1 MGVINWFPLH
11 CTSMNNSNQLIS
23 GDHKGLASQLLE
35 KHVNSKSQL
44 SGTVSKFILEMK
56 KKSLILYII
65 SLQGPFVAAFASSN
79 SGDVSPNINGP
90 KCKDTGMD
98 CDFSNST
105 CGGSS
110 QNCLAFGPGTD
121 MKDSTYIVGKRQFQ
135 EAKV

>member
-1 MGVINWFPLH
+1 MDPEKF
-11 CTSMNNSNQLIS
+11 
-23 GDHKGLASQLLE
+23 LAI
-35 KHVNSKSQL
+35 KKRKSAKC
-44 SGTVSKFILEMK
+44 SIH
-56 KKSLILYII
+56 LYSSPWIRNII

-121 MKDSTYIVGKRQFQ
+121 MKDSTYIIGKRQFQ
-135 EAKV
+135 EAKVITINNSKLITAKVIFL

>member
-1 MGVINWFPLH
+1 M
-11 CTSMNNSNQLIS
+11 
-23 GDHKGLASQLLE
+23 LL
-35 KHVNSKSQL
+35 KKNRVLVFSFMYF
-44 SGTVSKFILEMK
+44 VSVDPMDR
-56 KKSLILYII
+56 SYI

-121 MKDSTYIVGKRQFQ
+121 MKDSTYIIGKRQFQ
-135 EAKV
+135 EAKVVTINNSKLIIPQFIFLQYFTKCRFFYN

>member
-1 MGVINWFPLH
+1 
-11 CTSMNNSNQLIS
+11 
-23 GDHKGLASQLLE
+23 
-35 KHVNSKSQL
+35 
-44 SGTVSKFILEMK
+44 MK
-56 KKSLILYII
+56 NEI

-79 SGDVSPNINGP
+79 SGDVSPNIKGP

-121 MKDSTYIVGKRQFQ
+121 MKDSAYIIGKRQFQ
-135 EAKV
+135 EAKVITINNNKLTTPKFIFL

>member
-1 MGVINWFPLH
+1 M
-11 CTSMNNSNQLIS
+11 
-23 GDHKGLASQLLE
+23 
-35 KHVNSKSQL
+35 
-44 SGTVSKFILEMK
+44 
-56 KKSLILYII
+56 
-65 SLQGPFVAAFASSN
+65 AAFASSN

-121 MKDSTYIVGKRQFQ
+121 MKDSTYIIGKRQFQ
-135 EAKV
+135 EAKVVTINNSKLIIPQFIFLQYFTKCRFFYN